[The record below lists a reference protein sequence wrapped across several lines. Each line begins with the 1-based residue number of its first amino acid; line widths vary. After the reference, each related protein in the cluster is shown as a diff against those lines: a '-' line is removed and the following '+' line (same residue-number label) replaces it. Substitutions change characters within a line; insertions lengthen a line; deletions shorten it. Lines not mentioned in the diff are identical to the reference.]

1 MSPIRS
7 GAKLKRGETVR
18 PRWKFAVGQAE
29 KGCLRESEKMKIHER
44 SLESWGGLVRENIFS
59 NRLVPG
65 LEACWR
71 RFGEEIF
78 EILNLFS

>member
-1 MSPIRS
+1 M
-7 GAKLKRGETVR
+7 
-18 PRWKFAVGQAE
+18 
-29 KGCLRESEKMKIHER
+29 REREKMKIHER

-59 NRLVPG
+59 NRVVPG

-71 RFGEEIF
+71 RFEEGIF